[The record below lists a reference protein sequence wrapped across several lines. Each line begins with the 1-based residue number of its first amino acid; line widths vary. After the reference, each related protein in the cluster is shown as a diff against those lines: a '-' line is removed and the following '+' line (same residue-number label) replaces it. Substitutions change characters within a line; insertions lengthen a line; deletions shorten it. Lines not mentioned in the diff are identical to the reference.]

1 MKIVIDRQEQLPW
14 SFSCMTIR
22 DRSLDTGDYTVETLE
37 NVLCVERKSIPDLV
51 GTVVNDWQRFSRQLR
66 RMSAMDVALIVV
78 EGKVSDLMNHQYSSQ
93 TNPESVR
100 GKLNR
105 IQVQFGIQTLFLEN
119 REIAASWVEN
129 LFEKYLDQRDLPC
142 LTKYSLT

>member
-1 MKIVIDRQEQLPW
+1 
-14 SFSCMTIR
+14 MTIR

-142 LTKYSLT
+142 LTKYSPT

>member
-1 MKIVIDRQEQLPW
+1 
-14 SFSCMTIR
+14 MTIR